1 MCLLVTFQINIITD
15 KSSALTDK
23 TAYNVTEYLNANNI
37 LLLNIFLVLKV
48 KQLFSYNDG
57 FNWCSLAVL
66 NIRKFVITTMLFY
79 FLNISG
85 KQTETLDTCCLHT
98 KTTFTKSS
106 TVYCI
111 SCAMNKETLILH
123 TIRKHNYMQWKRK
136 TKLFNVFMHYHCDEI
151 KLTTMDKRISV

>member
-48 KQLFSYNDG
+48 KQLFNYNDG

-106 TVYCI
+106 TLHKIKSNTHSKFSTVSFIISDNLLWTFVY
-111 SCAMNKETLILH
+111 
-123 TIRKHNYMQWKRK
+123 RY
-136 TKLFNVFMHYHCDEI
+136 Y
-151 KLTTMDKRISV
+151 